1 LAKGFLEGAG
11 TMDMKLNW
19 NGMSLRNKSAAVI
32 GCAVL
37 LAVLIGGGKWLYY
50 RFTHAITDDAFV
62 ESDLINVSPRVPGHI
77 KELLVDESDS
87 ISKGQI
93 LALLDPSDYQ
103 AQVEMYEAKLDQIK
117 KAVDVTR
124 TTLQKTREMVA
135 HDIAIADEGIRQSQA
150 TLEKARADYNQVQK
164 DYPRIENLYKS
175 KSVPKARFDLI
186 QAQRDAAAAGVKAAS
201 AAVEAAKK
209 AQQKAI
215 SAKLTVTELE
225 KTLAAQ
231 EQSIKET
238 EKALAIAQLNLEHT
252 RIKSPVNGTVAKKF
266 IFAGDYAN
274 PGYPIFSVYDTDNV
288 FVRAHLEETKMKGVQ
303 LGQMVDLDV
312 DAYPR
317 KTFRGKV
324 IKIGEASG
332 AKFMLI
338 PRDTTTGEFTKV
350 VQRIPIKIAILND
363 TERVLK
369 PGYSVTIGIKLN

>member
-1 LAKGFLEGAG
+1 
-11 TMDMKLNW
+11 MDIKQQW
-19 NGMSLRNKSAAVI
+19 NGMSAQNKFATMV
-32 GCAVL
+32 GCIVL
-37 LAVLIGGGKWLYY
+37 LAVLVFGSNWLYY

-77 KELLVDESDS
+77 KELLVDESD
-87 ISKGQI
+87 IITKDQV

-103 AQVEMYEAKLDQIK
+103 AQVDMYEAKLDQVRK
-117 KAVDVTR
+117 SVEVTK

-150 TLEKARADYNQVQK
+150 ALEKARADYTQVQK
-164 DYPRIENLYKS
+164 DYPRIENLYRS

-186 QAQRDAAAAGVKAAS
+186 QAQRDAAAAGVKAAT
-201 AAVEAAKK
+201 AALEAAKK
-209 AQQKAI
+209 MQQKAL

-231 EQSIKET
+231 EQAVKET

-274 PGYPIFSVYDTDNV
+274 PGYPILSVFDTDNV

-312 DAYPR
+312 DAFPR
-317 KTFRGKV
+317 KAFLGKV

-363 TERVLK
+363 TERLLK

>member
-1 LAKGFLEGAG
+1 
-11 TMDMKLNW
+11 MDMKLNW

-164 DYPRIENLYKS
+164 DYPRIENLYNS